1 MNAPNLENFSLDRFD
16 ISLLQA
22 LQDDATA
29 THQQL
34 SERVHLSASQVSR
47 RVQRLRDC
55 GLIAKTVALV
65 DSSKA
70 GLGVRAVAH
79 VALQQHSDAERV
91 AFETTVSAMDEVLQC
106 FSVAGESDYV
116 LQLVA
121 PDLPTLSKRV
131 LQRLTQ
137 IRGVSSVRSSVVLEC
152 IKSTT
157 RLPLQ
162 HLA

>member
-1 MNAPNLENFSLDRFD
+1 MRSKEYEENLLDRFD
-16 ISLLQA
+16 IGLLQA
-22 LQDDATA
+22 LQEDASL

-34 SERVHLSASQVSR
+34 SDRVHLSASQVSR
-47 RVQRLRDC
+47 RTQRLRDI
-55 GLIAKTVALV
+55 GFIAKTVALV
-65 DSSKA
+65 DSARA

-79 VALQQHSDAERV
+79 VAMQQHSDAERL
-91 AFETTVSAMDEVLQC
+91 AFEATVAAMDDVLQC

-116 LQLVA
+116 LHLVA
-121 PDLPTLSKRV
+121 PDLSTLSKKV

-157 RLPLQ
+157 RLPLN

>member
-1 MNAPNLENFSLDRFD
+1 MRSKEYEENLLDRFD
-16 ISLLQA
+16 IGLLQA
-22 LQDDATA
+22 LQEDASL

-34 SERVHLSASQVSR
+34 SDRVHLSASQVSR
-47 RVQRLRDC
+47 RTQRLRDI
-55 GLIAKTVALV
+55 GFIAKTVALV
-65 DSSKA
+65 DSTRA

-79 VALQQHSDAERV
+79 VAMQQHSDAERL
-91 AFETTVSAMDEVLQC
+91 AFEATVAAMDDVLQC

-116 LQLVA
+116 LHLVA
-121 PDLPTLSKRV
+121 PDLSTLSKKV

-157 RLPLQ
+157 RLPLN

>member
-1 MNAPNLENFSLDRFD
+1 MKNREYEENLLDKFD

-22 LQDDATA
+22 LQEDASL

-47 RVQRLRDC
+47 RTQRLRDI
-55 GLIAKTVALV
+55 GFIAKTVALV
-65 DSSKA
+65 DSTRA

-79 VALQQHSDAERV
+79 VAMQQHSDAERL
-91 AFETTVSAMDEVLQC
+91 AFETTVAAMDDVLQC
-106 FSVAGESDYV
+106 ISVAGESDYV
-116 LQLVA
+116 LHLVA
-121 PDLPTLSKRV
+121 PDLSTLSKKV

-157 RLPLQ
+157 RLPLN